1 MKPRLVTEPITR
13 LRWVATTRGSALLA
27 WLPLGVALS
36 ALGIGV
42 WVGRASW
49 GIG

>member
-13 LRWVATTRGSALLA
+13 LRWVATTRGSAALA
-27 WLPLGVALS
+27 WLPLGVALTAL
-36 ALGIGV
+36 ALGF

-49 GIG
+49 GLL